1 MDSQATVQEGT
12 DFLGRALERMY
23 GPAAILEEEQA
34 GQHRLIAM
42 DRLPAMI
49 EPAGARE
56 AFERMGIVFLE
67 PVVGNPLFVHAQLPA
82 GWRKVA
88 SNDAMLSLLV
98 DDRGRERARIF
109 YKASHHDPKASLIL
123 TARYG
128 IHESC
133 FKMECLDEAEFMA
146 YVTDG
151 GVVTDGRTTIF
162 TTDVVELVG
171 DRRATFR
178 ATRAVL
184 KEAEAWL
191 DTHYPNWR
199 DPFAYWD

>member
-1 MDSQATVQEGT
+1 MIPEQTAIQAT
-12 DFLGRALERMY
+12 DFLGRALERLY
-23 GPAAILEEEQA
+23 GPTMILEEEQA
-34 GQHRLIAM
+34 GQRQLIAT
-42 DRLPAMI
+42 DRLPASI

-56 AFERMGIVFLE
+56 AFERMGIVFLG
-67 PVVGNPLFVHAQLPA
+67 PVIGDSLFMHVALPA

-88 SNDAMLSLLV
+88 TGEAMLSLIV

-128 IHESC
+128 VHESC
-133 FKMECLDEAEFMA
+133 YKMERLDEAEFMA
-146 YVTDG
+146 FVTDG
-151 GVVTDGRTTIF
+151 GVVTDGRTVIF
-162 TTDVVELVG
+162 TTDVVELAG

-178 ATRAVL
+178 QTREVL
-184 KEAEAWL
+184 KQAEVWL
-191 DTHYPNWR
+191 DANYPNWR